1 MESNLE
7 GRVCPLV
14 PSDADDLD
22 INEGSGIEE
31 RAEKDLLDQVK
42 QTVGKIKEELG
53 MVTTAL

>member
-1 MESNLE
+1 M
-7 GRVCPLV
+7 CPLV